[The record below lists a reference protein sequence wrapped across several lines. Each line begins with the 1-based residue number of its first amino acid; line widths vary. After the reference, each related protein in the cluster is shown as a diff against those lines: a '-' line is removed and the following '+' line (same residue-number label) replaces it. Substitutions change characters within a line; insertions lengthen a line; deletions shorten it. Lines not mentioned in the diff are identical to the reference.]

1 MLVAGE
7 LTAAE
12 QQLVHAASHG
22 LAADLRG
29 SGALCDPGSGASW
42 GPERTIR
49 AELLAELLTGSE
61 ARAPLRLLGARI
73 TGPLDLEGATLGRWL
88 LLTYCWMDDPVI
100 LTHAAAPLIRMTGCH
115 LPGLDAEN
123 LQIDADL
130 SLDQGFT
137 VRGQVTVA
145 RARIGG
151 VLSLDGAILDNPD
164 AIALDAARLTAGH
177 HVRLGG
183 GFHARGAVHLP
194 GVQISGDLVLTGAR
208 IFNPGDTALTTDQS
222 QIAQSVLAEGLVT
235 EGGIRVSGARVGGCL
250 TLAGARLTRTGDW
263 AVTATGLQVTQEM
276 HLSGGF
282 TARGGIDLQAAH
294 LGALIFDGA
303 ELDNPN
309 GFALEGGWLTVDR
322 QVSCRHGF
330 TARGEF
336 SLYGAR
342 VGARVDLREA
352 GFANPGGLALDFER
366 LNASALYLL
375 PHRAPDGLV
384 DLSHAEIGTLHDDP
398 ATWSA
403 HLDLRGLVYQTLIN
417 DDVPVRARLDWLER
431 QQQGYAPQPF
441 DQLAAAYRQAGQED
455 AARLVAIHK
464 QRRRRRTLHPAGR
477 LLDRLLYLTVGYG
490 YRTWLA
496 AVWLLALLALGT
508 AVFAH
513 AYPTHMTATGTPVPA
528 FHPIAYTLDV
538 LVPIVDLGQQK
549 AWLPTGSAL
558 YCSWLLSGAGWV
570 LTTAVAAGLSGVLK
584 RN

>member
-1 MLVAGE
+1 MLVADE

-12 QQLVHAASHG
+12 QRLVHATSHG
-22 LAADLRG
+22 LTADLRG
-29 SGALCDPGSGASW
+29 SEALCDPGRGASW

-49 AELLAELLTGSE
+49 AELVARLLTDSE
-61 ARAPLRLLGARI
+61 ARTPLRLAGARI
-73 TGPLDLEGATLGRWL
+73 TGLLDLEGATLSRWL
-88 LLTYCWMDDPVI
+88 LLTNCWMDDPVI
-100 LTHAAAPLIRMTGCH
+100 LAHAAAPLIRMAGCH
-115 LPGLDAEN
+115 LPGLLAEN

-137 VRGQVTVA
+137 VRGQVNVA

-151 VLSLDGAILDNPD
+151 VLCLDGAMLDNPG

-177 HVRLGG
+177 HVRLGD
-183 GFHARGAVHLP
+183 GFHARGAVHFP
-194 GVQISGDLVLTGAR
+194 GAQIHGDLVLAGAS
-208 IFNPGDTALTTDQS
+208 IVNPGDTALTTDQS

-235 EGGIRVSGARVGGCL
+235 EGAIRVCGARIGGSL
-250 TLAGARLTRTGDW
+250 TLAGARLTHTGDW
-263 AVTATGLQVTQEM
+263 AVTASGLQVTQEM
-276 HLSGGF
+276 HLGGGF
-282 TARGGIDLQAAH
+282 TARGGIDLQGAH

-322 QVSCRHGF
+322 QISCRRGF

-352 GFANPGGLALDFER
+352 SFTNPGGLALDLER

-384 DLSHAEIGTLHDDP
+384 DLSHAQIGTLHDDP
-398 ATWSA
+398 SAWSA

-417 DDVPVRARLDWLER
+417 DDVPVRARLNWLER
-431 QQQGYAPQPF
+431 QQHGYAPQPY

-464 QRRRRRTLHPAGR
+464 QRRRRRTLNPAGR
-477 LLDRLLYLTVGYG
+477 LLDWLLYLTVGYG

-496 AVWLLALLALGT
+496 ALWLLALLALGT
-508 AVFAH
+508 AVFTH
-513 AYPTHMTATGTPVPA
+513 SYPTHMTAAGTPTPA
-528 FHPIAYTLDV
+528 FHAIAYTLDV

-558 YCSWLLSGAGWV
+558 YCSWLLSAAGWV